1 MSSRTTA
8 IARPR
13 ASDVDDLEPAISA
26 MLDRRAAA
34 TRSAGPYVPQM
45 TAAVADGLQTFIE
58 SKVEGARVEN
68 LRRMGGGASKE
79 QFSFDVVRPDGA
91 TTRYVLRMDPLQTVV
106 ESDRRR
112 EFELLRAFDGVVP
125 VPRAAWLD
133 ADGDALGRP
142 FAIMEFTAGVAKPSD
157 VTSASVSGMQT
168 VLGKHWRGRLA
179 DPFLENLAA
188 IHAFDWRSADLP
200 SFQVPD
206 ADPYQAARWQV
217 NWWSRVWRE
226 DKVVS
231 LPIMA
236 LTERWLLDNLPACE
250 SPVVV
255 HADYR
260 TGNYLFDE
268 DTGQITAILDWELA
282 HLGDFHED
290 LGGGLQRVFST
301 SEDGTVYMTGLL
313 PREDFIVRY
322 ERISGRTVNRKALRF
337 YEVLR
342 AYMSVAATL
351 ATCPSVAAKGH
362 NHQDVLLSW
371 LAPCGYIFIAQLCD
385 LLEEAG
391 A

>member
-1 MSSRTTA
+1 MSRTTA
-8 IARPR
+8 SDRPGV
-13 ASDVDDLEPAISA
+13 SEVDDLEPAISA

-34 TRSAGPYVPQM
+34 TRGAGPYVPQT
-45 TAAVADGLQTFIE
+45 TADIAGGLQRFIE
-58 SKVEGARVEN
+58 SQVPGARVEN

-79 QFSFDVVRPDGA
+79 QFIFEVSRPNGA
-91 TTRYVLRMDPLQTVV
+91 TAGYVLRMDPLQTVV

-112 EFELLRAFDGVVP
+112 EFELLRALDGIVP

-133 ADGDALGRP
+133 ADGTALGRP
-142 FAIMEFTAGVAKPSD
+142 FTIMEFVAGVPKPSD

-168 VLGKHWRGRLA
+168 VLGDHWRGRLA
-179 DPFLENLAA
+179 GPFLDNLAA
-188 IHAFDWRSADLP
+188 IHAFDWRAADLP
-200 SFQVPD
+200 TFQVPD
-206 ADPYQAARWQV
+206 ADPYQSARWQV

-236 LTERWLLDNLPACE
+236 LTERWLLENLPACE
-250 SPVVV
+250 EPVVV

-268 DTGQITAILDWELA
+268 DTGEITAILDWELA

-313 PREDFIVRY
+313 PRDEFIGRY
-322 ERISGRTVNRKALRF
+322 EQASGRTVNRETLRF

-351 ATCPSVAAKGH
+351 GTCPSAAAQGH

-385 LLEEAG
+385 LLEEASI
-391 A
+391 